1 MIDANQMLKQMLEF
15 NKAAFDN
22 SFSAMLTIQE
32 QNEKMFNTFLGQATW
47 IPDEGRKLIQEW
59 INAYKKGCEDFKKS
73 ADDNYKKVAEFFS
86 SASKTKTQ

>member
-1 MIDANQMLKQMLEF
+1 MFDANQMLKQMLEF

-22 SFSAMLTIQE
+22 GFNAMSTIQE

-59 INAYKKGCEDFKKS
+59 INAYKKGCEDFKKA
-73 ADDNYKKVAEFFS
+73 ADGNYAKVVEFFS
-86 SASKTKTQ
+86 SASKTK